1 MRIFM
6 QDPIEAA
13 AAGWRQDFAAIMFA
27 YGRDPVG
34 IQNSAFEKIQPSEEL
49 DSMQREKPL
58 RQICKAEI
66 ESPKTALVSHMVNGQ
81 HGLERQSLRTHNTGT
96 SAAAQSWACR
106 SCTRGVNRRDNSSVA
121 LQKKI
126 NREAL
131 SSYGL
136 SCSP

>member
-1 MRIFM
+1 MRVFT

-13 AAGWRQDFAAIMFA
+13 AAGWRQDFVAIMFA

-81 HGLERQSLRTHNTGT
+81 HGLERQSLRTHKHWHQRGSPIVGMQKLHSRRQ
-96 SAAAQSWACR
+96 SAR
-106 SCTRGVNRRDNSSVA
+106 
-121 LQKKI
+121 
-126 NREAL
+126 
-131 SSYGL
+131 
-136 SCSP
+136 